1 MTLPHNQD
9 ATSDAILIVDDQHD
23 FARGLSRLL
32 TREFPKTPCFT
43 ATSGEEALSILA
55 TQRIALMFT
64 DLRMPGLS
72 GLDLLQQALTA
83 DPNLTVVMLTGYG
96 SIESAVEA
104 LKAGAYDFLTKPVE
118 PDDLFRATAKGLERA
133 RLLGE
138 NSRLRSLMAQSELSA
153 SLIGESATMKRLKDS
168 IAAVAV
174 SDYTVLITGES
185 GTGKEMVARAI
196 RSMSSRS
203 AGPFL
208 QVNCPAIPDQLLES
222 ELFGHVKGAFT
233 GADRS
238 HKGLFVSANG
248 GTLLLDEIGDI
259 PMNIQTKLLRV
270 LQEQEVRPVGSSQ
283 SVRVDV
289 RILASTNKD
298 LEQKMKD
305 GLFREDLFYRLNVL
319 SVYVPPLDKRTE
331 DIPLLAHH
339 FLTQACRELRLMPKE
354 IAPEVL
360 AYLASRPWPG
370 NVRELQNFMRR
381 LAVFSQ
387 GDVIDLPLVRLSES
401 RPAEEEQSAGLP
413 PYKDAKA
420 RVMDEFTRNYVT
432 ELLKKTSGNI
442 SEAARLSGLER
453 VSLQKI
459 LKRLDIHAAS
469 FRSS

>member
-1 MTLPHNQD
+1 
-9 ATSDAILIVDDQHD
+9 
-23 FARGLSRLL
+23 
-32 TREFPKTPCFT
+32 
-43 ATSGEEALSILA
+43 
-55 TQRIALMFT
+55 
-64 DLRMPGLS
+64 
-72 GLDLLQQALTA
+72 
-83 DPNLTVVMLTGYG
+83 
-96 SIESAVEA
+96 
-104 LKAGAYDFLTKPVE
+104 
-118 PDDLFRATAKGLERA
+118 
-133 RLLGE
+133 
-138 NSRLRSLMAQSELSA
+138 
-153 SLIGESATMKRLKDS
+153 MKRLKDS

-401 RPAEEEQSAGLP
+401 RPAEEDQPAGLP